1 MHWFLS
7 PCSFPSMFPASC
19 ALPRHRRLRRS
30 KAGSSAPWLLRGEV
44 TPQTASM
51 SWGLSQP
58 QRGRRGRTAIHS
70 PLSWRTAAIRL
81 RMDAGCRGEGNRM
94 EDGGWTHGGW
104 RMEVEGGGWREGGTR
119 GTKARMRRGGGPC
132 AETAQGLRPQTQ
144 ASALRSR
151 GEGPPLSAGAR
162 ARAQKPWHE
171 RAKRERVGGG
181 RGWGGGRERSPPEM
195 HAARSTQKESCRV
208 VPNRSGCHH
217 HASDPVF
224 PRPGILLL
232 HPPSN
237 RTFSATHPA
246 LAVSPD

>member
-1 MHWFLS
+1 M
-7 PCSFPSMFPASC
+7 
-19 ALPRHRRLRRS
+19 
-30 KAGSSAPWLLRGEV
+30 RG
-44 TPQTASM
+44 AK
-51 SWGLSQP
+51 GI
-58 QRGRRGRTAIHS
+58 G
-70 PLSWRTAAIRL
+70 WR
-81 RMDAGCRGEGNRM
+81 MEDGRM
-94 EDGGWTHGGW
+94 EDGGW
-104 RMEVEGGGWREGGTR
+104 RVEGGGWREGGTR